1 MWGVAIPRL
10 VQTSAA
16 NTGPTNNRSNI
27 PVCCLT
33 GVVALQQGLVTQG
46 FDSILH
52 LLSLSMPCCLSHH
65 MMQRLISNIYSLAL
79 EVCLPLSVSDWMQQ
93 VELWGHCRALGNPRG
108 PEDCSLTKGC
118 IQMCC
123 SQVCFVCSALL
134 LLSCRNR
141 WAYVTEFL
149 FNVFICHCP
158 CLSLFLL
165 QLFSCFFHL
174 FFFFSGLC
182 SSSSSSSSMADTHP
196 AKRKREL
203 RSLPLTRVLTTQE
216 KRLRTVFKT
225 A

>member
-16 NTGPTNNRSNI
+16 NTGPANNRSNI

-149 FNVFICHCP
+149 FNAFICHCP

-165 QLFSCFFHL
+165 QLFSCFFLL
-174 FFFFSGLC
+174 FFFFFCPLVCAAAAAAVAAWLTHIQQKESESYALC
-182 SSSSSSSSMADTHP
+182 LWLESHSFQN
-196 AKRKREL
+196 
-203 RSLPLTRVLTTQE
+203 SLTNC
-216 KRLRTVFKT
+216 
-225 A
+225 